1 MWSGIIKQELF
12 NNQNKIEQEAKR
24 LYQSDKKQVRQF
36 LTDYAIEWGDTV
48 VERAWR
54 LGDELWTKYDEKF

>member
-1 MWSGIIKQELF
+1 MTGAAGPRHPASFLFFRDPARVREL
-12 NNQNKIEQEAKR
+12 
-24 LYQSDKKQVRQF
+24 
-36 LTDYAIEWGDTV
+36 LTGHCVQWGSKV